1 MSNLNFSKIG
11 KDLKES
17 EKIYKPS
24 LTYWKDVWRRL
35 KNNKAAMFFLVSL
48 GIMIVMAIIG
58 PYLNKYDFREQHLD
72 LQYRFWDK
80 ESLSKGFYFGT
91 DNFGRDMFTRIW
103 EGGRISLTIAFV
115 VVFIEGIVGTLYGG
129 IAGYF
134 GGRIDFYM
142 MRFVEIMMAI
152 PSIIYIIL
160 LMVIM
165 GPGVK
170 TIIIAMGFTS
180 WMVMAMIVRGEVIKI
195 KQQEFVMASV
205 ALGASSFRIIL
216 RHLIPNAMGQII
228 VRLTLD
234 IPTAIFTEAFL
245 SFIGIGVPAPVA
257 SWGSLAND
265 GYQLMTSGPY
275 LFILPSLFISF
286 TTMAFNIVGDAL
298 RDAMDPKLRK

>member
-1 MSNLNFSKIG
+1 MKNLDFTLVG
-11 KDLKES
+11 KNLEES

-35 KNNKAAMFFLVSL
+35 KQNKAAMFFLVSL
-48 GIMIVMAIIG
+48 VVLIIMAIIG

-72 LQYRFWDK
+72 WQYKFWDK
-80 ESLSKGFYFGT
+80 ASFEKGFFFGT
-91 DNFGRDMFTRIW
+91 DDFGRDMFTRIW
-103 EGGRISLTIAFV
+103 EGGRISFTIAFV
-115 VVFIEGIVGTLYGG
+115 VVFIEGVVGTLYGG

-134 GGRIDFYM
+134 GGKIDFYM
-142 MRFVEIMMAI
+142 MRFVEIMMAV

-160 LMVIM
+160 LMVVM
-165 GPGVK
+165 GAGVN
-170 TIIIAMGFTS
+170 TIIIAMGLTT

-234 IPTAIFTEAFL
+234 IPSAIFTEAFL
-245 SFIGIGVPAPVA
+245 SFIGIGVPAPIA
-257 SWGSLAND
+257 SWGSLANN
-265 GYQLMTSGPY
+265 GYQLLAVAPH
-275 LFILPSLFISF
+275 LFILPALFISF